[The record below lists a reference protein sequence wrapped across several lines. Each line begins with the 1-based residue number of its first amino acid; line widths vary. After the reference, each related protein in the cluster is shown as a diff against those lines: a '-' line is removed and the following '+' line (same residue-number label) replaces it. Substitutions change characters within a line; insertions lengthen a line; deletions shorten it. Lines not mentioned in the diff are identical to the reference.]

1 MSDPKASW
9 LSTSRTFLQNFR
21 IWPFVLMLA
30 VCGSSF
36 LIGEQY
42 PVTRFPMY
50 DKFPDHTFYVY
61 VGDKDG
67 NPIPVHRLTG
77 INTSKLKKP
86 YDKEINQ
93 RRKQLK
99 KRKLE
104 LTAEERRPA
113 GETAL
118 RKLYNDAP
126 AGGKAELDQHAPIQL
141 FHVWIFSEDGKS
153 VEKPAERIASYMPE
167 PDATAE

>member
-1 MSDPKASW
+1 MTDPTASW
-9 LSTSRTFLQNFR
+9 LSTSSSVLGRFR
-21 IWPFVLMLA
+21 LWPFLLMLGLCA
-30 VCGSSF
+30 SSF
-36 LIGEQY
+36 LIGEHY

-67 NPIPVHRLTG
+67 NPIPVQQLTG

-86 YDKEINQ
+86 YDKAIDRARDE
-93 RRKQLK
+93 LD

-113 GETAL
+113 GEAAL
-118 RKLYNDAP
+118 RKLYRDAP
-126 AGGKAELDQHAPIQL
+126 AAGKAQLDQLAPIQL
-141 FHVWIFSEDGKS
+141 YHVWIFSEKGKS
-153 VEKPAERIASYMPE
+153 VEQPAEKIASYTPGSDE
-167 PDATAE
+167 K

>member
-1 MSDPKASW
+1 MSDPTASW
-9 LSTSRTFLQNFR
+9 LSISKAKLRSFTL
-21 IWPFVLMLA
+21 WPFVLILA
-30 VCGSSF
+30 LCGSSF
-36 LIGEQY
+36 LIGEHY

-61 VGDKDG
+61 VSDKDG
-67 NPIPVHRLTG
+67 NPIPVHELTG

-86 YDKEINQ
+86 YDKELNEV
-93 RRKQLK
+93 RKLLK

-104 LTAEERRPA
+104 LTPEERREA

-126 AGGKAELDQHAPIQL
+126 PQGQQQLDPLAPLQL
-141 FHVWIFSEDGKS
+141 YHVWILSENGKS
-153 VEKPAERIASYMPE
+153 AEQPAEKIASYAP
-167 PDATAE
+167 AAVAE